1 MSRYA
6 SGHASA
12 QLRRVAGALAQVEP
26 PSGSNRIRAR
36 GRQRGA
42 VKREPEPAQFF
53 RMDEV
58 NAPVSVNL
66 LFPIELMSRA
76 GSLLPQSSRPSTSR
90 AACSHQAKTGRAT
103 SGDPHVGR
111 CQATSSALYS
121 FADSPILQRRKNR
134 RLTKRSIPLQK
145 MTQPP
150 AFIKGRVTVCPSRS
164 PLACPPRR
172 TRQVSIKLL
181 KEFHLIV
188 CLPSTMCVRCSG
200 TPAARTKH
208 LPI

>member
-36 GRQRGA
+36 HRQRGA

-66 LFPIELMSRA
+66 MFHIELMSRA
-76 GSLLPQSSRPSTSR
+76 GSLHPQSSRPSTWR

-103 SGDPHVGR
+103 SGDCMTHMSAAAKLL
-111 CQATSSALYS
+111 QAHY
-121 FADSPILQRRKNR
+121 
-134 RLTKRSIPLQK
+134 IPLQ
-145 MTQPP
+145 T
-150 AFIKGRVTVCPSRS
+150 
-164 PLACPPRR
+164 
-172 TRQVSIKLL
+172 
-181 KEFHLIV
+181 
-188 CLPSTMCVRCSG
+188 LPSYSEERIAG
-200 TPAARTKH
+200 
-208 LPI
+208 